1 MTPGNKQF
9 QEEHMPLKTVT
20 MHHPEVERPAD
31 VPETAVHIHRRSGWV
46 TEAELAAPATARK
59 TTAAKSARSTQKK
72 ESK

>member
-31 VPETAVHIHRRSGWV
+31 VPESAVHIHRRSGWV

-59 TTAAKSARSTQKK
+59 APAAKTTKKK
-72 ESK
+72 EGK